1 MVQVYDKENKSEKLP
16 NEDSTKK
23 NKNPKEPK
31 FGLKIIL
38 SLLFS
43 IVFMCLF
50 ALTYTNSVD
59 LNPFYLTQDFFNE
72 YVEHASDESTDKF
85 YNAIS
90 SQCDDLLDL
99 FDIIEVDLS
108 FDEPTIRKK
117 LSESGLKEEEI
128 EKIVNLHSYCKNT
141 LYSKEVF
148 FNKMIVSLLEQNN
161 ISNDTQVSQVVDN
174 FEVLFSSDNDENS
187 IDEPTNNLTKKTSIF
202 EKLLMAISA
211 MLEIFFSTGKI
222 IALLLICLIFIIILG
237 FNYWYY
243 IFNKLGK
250 VFLKL
255 GVFLLLPYLLLSFY
269 LSVNPIDTS
278 LIFSKLSEFL
288 SSGVNISFN
297 TIFSDLLK
305 SSILILLRI
314 LYPAQLAIKGLIIVI
329 LSVLALIFLKKSK
342 EKELFNSEKI
352 E

>member
-1 MVQVYDKENKSEKLP
+1 MVQVYNKENQSEKSS
-16 NEDSTKK
+16 NANSTKK
-23 NKNPKEPK
+23 SQNIKKPKL
-31 FGLKIIL
+31 GLRIIL

-50 ALTYTNSVD
+50 ALTYTSSVN
-59 LNPFYLTQDFFNE
+59 LNPYDLTQNFFNI

-85 YNAIS
+85 YTAIS

-108 FDEPTIRKK
+108 FDEVTIRKK

-128 EKIVNLHSYCKNT
+128 DEIVDLHSYCKNT
-141 LYSKEVF
+141 LYTKEVF
-148 FNKMIVSLLEQNN
+148 FNQMIVSLLEQNN
-161 ISNDTQVSQVVDN
+161 ISQETQVSEIFDN
-174 FEVLFSSDNDENS
+174 LDGLFSSDNDGNS
-187 IDEPTNNLTKKTSIF
+187 INETISEPIKKTGAF

-222 IALLLICLIFIIILG
+222 IALLIVCLIFIIIFG
-237 FNYWYY
+237 FNHMYY
-243 IFNKLGK
+243 ISKK
-250 VFLKL
+250 IIDVFLKL
-255 GVFLLLPYLLLSFY
+255 GIFLLLPYLLLSFY

-288 SSGVNISFN
+288 SLGANLSFD
-297 TIFSDLLK
+297 TIFNDLLK

-314 LYPAQLAIKGLIIVI
+314 LYPVQLAIKGLIILI
-329 LSVLALIFLKKSK
+329 LAILGLIFLKKAK

-352 E
+352 D